1 MNTVEVS
8 DIDLPYVM
16 HMLSSE
22 EIEGL
27 PPGGGLSAKR
37 GLIESK
43 LNHLLPSLR
52 PDSEAGEDREYLL

>member
-37 GLIESK
+37 ALIETK

-52 PDSEAGEDREYLL
+52 DSEAGEDREYLL